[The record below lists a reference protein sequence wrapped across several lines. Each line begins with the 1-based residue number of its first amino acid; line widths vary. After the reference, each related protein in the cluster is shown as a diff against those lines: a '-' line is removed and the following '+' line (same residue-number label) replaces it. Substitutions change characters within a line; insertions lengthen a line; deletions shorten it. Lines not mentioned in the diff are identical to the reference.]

1 VAGAGIAS
9 ASSSRCASAESGG
22 VAAVVARLPQ
32 ACLPH
37 VMAEPLKEVLFDKI
51 MKMSC
56 WSKLRLDTLPYWS
69 QIEVCMHLRPLTVRD
84 ALCP

>member
-1 VAGAGIAS
+1 LARFARGTAPF
-9 ASSSRCASAESGG
+9 
-22 VAAVVARLPQ
+22 ARLPQ